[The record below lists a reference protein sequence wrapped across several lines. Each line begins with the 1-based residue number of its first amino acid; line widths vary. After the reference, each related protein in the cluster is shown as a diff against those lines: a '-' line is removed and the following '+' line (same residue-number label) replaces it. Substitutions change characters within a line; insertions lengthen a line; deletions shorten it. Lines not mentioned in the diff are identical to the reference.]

1 MAKNHVIR
9 IQCQDQKGLIAKISG
24 ILFEHKHNVLLMK
37 EFVDLKTNSFFAR
50 LELSGELHTKKI
62 IKELQSVL
70 PAGADIEIIPKQK
83 KRLIILASKEHH
95 CLTDLLIRF
104 HFGELHAN
112 ILSVISNHTILSEIC
127 SRFEIPFHF
136 ISHDLRSKIE
146 FETELMGNIADYQPD
161 LIVLA
166 KFMRILSPGFVHQF
180 KDKIIN
186 IHHSFLPAFIG
197 AHPYKQAFER
207 GVKIIGATAHF
218 VNDTLD
224 DGPIISQKTI
234 EVDHE
239 YELTDLIESGH
250 EIEKAVLAD
259 ALHKVLA
266 DKVFISNNKTIILD

>member
-1 MAKNHVIR
+1 MGKNHVIR

-24 ILFEHKHNVLLMK
+24 ILFENNHNVLLMK

-50 LELSGELHTKKI
+50 LELSGVLHTKKI

-70 PAGADIEIIPKQK
+70 PPDTDIEIIPKQK
-83 KRLIILASKEHH
+83 KRMIILVSKEHH

-104 HFGELHAN
+104 HFDELHAN
-112 ILSVISNHTILSEIC
+112 ILAVIGNHNILAEIC
-127 SRFEIPFHF
+127 ARFEIPFHF
-136 ISHDLRSKIE
+136 ISHDLKTNGE
-146 FETELMGNIADYQPD
+146 FEAELMNSITDYKPD

-166 KFMRILSPGFVHQF
+166 KFMRILSPGFVHHF

-186 IHHSFLPAFIG
+186 IHHSFLPAFVG

-224 DGPIISQKTI
+224 EGPIISQKTI

-250 EIEKAVLAD
+250 EIEKSVLAD